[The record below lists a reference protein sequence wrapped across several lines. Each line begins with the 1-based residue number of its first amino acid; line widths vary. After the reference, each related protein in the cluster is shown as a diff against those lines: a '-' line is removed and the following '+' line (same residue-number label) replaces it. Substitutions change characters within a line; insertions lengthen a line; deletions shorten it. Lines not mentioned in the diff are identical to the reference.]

1 MKSEVVTCVFR
12 QRKRRS
18 RQRALLNERKRR
30 QRERERE
37 RERESESED
46 EDGRQAVLEAVE
58 FWCYWKGRQHKRKHL
73 DETEKEDT

>member
-37 RERESESED
+37 RESED

-58 FWCYWKGRQHKRKHL
+58 FWCYWKGRQHKRKRKHL